1 MLARHRRGRAAP
13 RWPLI
18 GTGRRPAPNGLI
30 QEARPERSGPETTTE
45 EKTEAMK
52 SPIRLVGLLGALAI
66 VASACSGPA
75 ATTNPTSAATQPGSS
90 EVAASTGPAPLTGTL
105 TIWQS
110 YASGGGEL
118 TAFNQVLD
126 AVKAANPG
134 LTINNVTQPFDK
146 IFDLWNAD
154 VASGG
159 TSADMF
165 IAPNDSLYDQAG
177 AKQTILNI
185 NDKLTGKV
193 DGFSETAINGSKAD
207 TGDGKGPQFYMVPES
222 LKAVALWYDKSAIAT
237 PPASTADLL
246 AGVQSGAI
254 KLGLNENAYH
264 MFGFTGSF
272 GGKLMDDTGKCIADQ
287 GGFADAFKYFQ
298 DLKAAGAKYYTNG
311 DDLKQD
317 FHKGVLNA
325 VIDGPWQTADFTSTD
340 KGIGDKAAVA
350 AMPAG
355 SGGKADPF
363 TGTDGWYIN
372 PNSANVDLA
381 IQFALLAVGTAS
393 EQVMVDGAGHVP
405 AAPGV
410 TVSSPIVQGFADA
423 AAAGLPRPQT
433 KQFGNYWTPFGDAI
447 TKVIETGADPTTT
460 VASAC
465 GLMNQASGL

>member
-1 MLARHRRGRAAP
+1 MNNPKRFA
-13 RWPLI
+13 
-18 GTGRRPAPNGLI
+18 
-30 QEARPERSGPETTTE
+30 
-45 EKTEAMK
+45 
-52 SPIRLVGLLGALAI
+52 GLLGVVAL
-66 VASACSGPA
+66 VAAACGGSNPSTAPTSGAASQPA
-75 ATTNPTSAATQPGSS
+75 ATQ
-90 EVAASTGPAPLTGTL
+90 VAASTGPATLKGSL

-126 AVKAANPG
+126 KIKAANPD
-134 LTINNVTQPFDK
+134 LKITNTTQPFDK

-185 NDKLTGKV
+185 NDKLTGKL
-193 DGFSETAINGSKAD
+193 DGFSETAVNGSKAD

-222 LKAVALWYDKSAIAT
+222 LKAVALWYDKSKVAT
-237 PPASTADLL
+237 PPATTADLL

-264 MFGFTGSF
+264 MFGFSGAF
-272 GGKLMDDTGKCIADQ
+272 GGKLMDDKGKCIADQ
-287 GGFADAFKYFQ
+287 AGFADAFKYFQ
-298 DLKAAGAKYYTNG
+298 DLKKGGAKYYTNG

-340 KGIGDKAAVA
+340 KGIGTNAAVA

-355 SGGKADPF
+355 PGGKADPF

-372 PNSANVDLA
+372 PNSANIDLA

-393 EQVMVDGAGHVP
+393 EQILVDGAGHVP

-447 TKVIETGADPTTT
+447 TKVIETNADPTAT
-460 VASAC
+460 VANAC
-465 GLMNQASGL
+465 KLMNQASGL